1 MVGGKKGGE
10 SLKVAPRKQ
19 MGSIM
24 IREKKRDIWQRKEE
38 RRAVSWAR

>member
-10 SLKVAPRKQ
+10 SLKVAPMKQ

-24 IREKKRDIWQRKEE
+24 IRETKRNEIYGNGKKKEE
-38 RRAVSWAR
+38 Q

>member
-19 MGSIM
+19 MGSIT
-24 IREKKRDIWQRKEE
+24 IREATRNEIYGNGKKKEE
-38 RRAVSWAR
+38 